1 MQWTL
6 VKNFLFCFL
15 CFLVA
20 LCAWVPA
27 GPGKRGHLPSS
38 GNVQARLASI
48 TTFLFAQKEP
58 NSLSPNTIH
67 RLKLRLWLGLR
78 PVSHRGAYSI
88 LISDRPSSCIEM
100 GRFVAQRRKQGR
112 EGRREWR
119 EKKGMGG
126 KKRVR
131 TEDGQERKG
140 LDIAHPCKNSYGC
153 WWLCVQ
159 FHNKW
164 RNYLVGDWAQGQG
177 T

>member
-119 EKKGMGG
+119 EKKGMGREKESENWG
-126 KKRVR
+126 WTGTEGAGHCPPLQKFLRVLM
-131 TEDGQERKG
+131 T
-140 LDIAHPCKNSYGC
+140 
-153 WWLCVQ
+153 LC
-159 FHNKW
+159 
-164 RNYLVGDWAQGQG
+164 
-177 T
+177 TIS